1 MKKIWSKILLSIA
14 ILVVVSVIGMG
25 SASAFWED
33 GIDDNAVQVEIEKP
47 ELSAE
52 EIFTNEVITL
62 INIEREKLGAAALE
76 RHEGLQTA
84 AEIRAKEASV
94 RFAHTRLDGSSV
106 STVFKE
112 NEIDFKAAGETLANG
127 AKTSSG
133 LVTAWMNSAA
143 HKKVLLNEKF
153 TNADLGIF
161 QREDGR
167 LFFAMLLIS
176 PDK

>member
-1 MKKIWSKILLSIA
+1 MKKTLNKILLSIA
-14 ILVVVSVIGMG
+14 VLLIVSVIGMG
-25 SASAFWED
+25 SASASWET
-33 GIDDNAVQVEIEKP
+33 GIDESAVQVEEQKP
-47 ELSAE
+47 ELTAE
-52 EIFTNEVITL
+52 EIFTNEVINL
-62 INIEREKLGAAALE
+62 INIEREKVGAAALE

-84 AEIRAKEASV
+84 AEVRAEEASTK
-94 RFAHTRLDGSSV
+94 FAHVRLDGSSV

-112 NEIDFKAAGETLANG
+112 NNIDFKAAGETLASG
-127 AKTSSG
+127 AKTSSS
-133 LVTAWMNSAA
+133 LVNAWMNSAA

-176 PDK
+176 PNN